1 MPALR
6 VILLW
11 HQHQPFYKD
20 LVTGEYRL
28 PWVRLHALKDYY
40 GMVKLLDEFPN
51 VHQNFNLVPSLMVQI
66 QDYVAGTA
74 QDPFLTV
81 AATPAKDLT
90 LEERRF
96 ALQYLFQA
104 NPQNVIGRYPRYR
117 ELWERYREHGHNPER
132 AERYFNAQDFTDL
145 QVLSQLAWFDEFFLA
160 EKDVAALVAK
170 GHHYSLDDQK
180 FVIAR
185 ERELLGRVLPAHAE
199 AAKKGSIEIS
209 ATPFYHPILPLVCDT
224 QQGAVSS
231 PGLALP
237 QNRFRHPEDARE
249 QLTRG
254 LDLHEKVFGLRPKG
268 IWPSEGSVSEEVLA
282 IAASLGIQWM
292 ATDEGVLGRTTGA
305 YFSRDGSTRLPAN
318 QAVSLYNI
326 YRYENGA
333 TTMHMVFRDHTISD
347 LIGFVYSGMPP
358 QDAARHLIGNIR
370 DAARPVLNM
379 GRDAVVSIILDGE
392 NAWEYYPKSGRE
404 FLRRFYDGLQTE
416 PGLEAVTISEAIARH
431 KDFGKLTSLVPGSW
445 IDANFNVWIGAP
457 EDNRAWDY
465 LHHAREF
472 YAQNAARGS
481 AEQRQ
486 LAFDE
491 ILIAEG
497 SDWNWWYGPEHHS
510 ANDRDFDEL
519 YRKHLS
525 NVYQALGA
533 NPPDYLAQPITG
545 AEVRPAFVPQTAYI
559 HPRVAGDKVRYFE
572 WMGAAVYTADHRAG
586 AMHGKQFLLDSV
598 YAGIDGTF
606 LYGRL
611 DFKGSV
617 PTEDFELIV
626 NVESWATGESTAR
639 RALRL
644 DTTVKAGKLAEW
656 KVENV
661 SAGNASSEKASAGN
675 VLASSGSL
683 EERVKVAV
691 MRNFEFKLPLVWLLA
706 APDGAADRKTW
717 PAPAPPSRLRL
728 RFSLWQNRLPVDSLP
743 LEGWIE
749 VQAVSEGELLFGA

>member
-1 MPALR
+1 MPILR

-66 QDYVAGTA
+66 EDYVAGTA
-74 QDPFLTV
+74 QDPFLSV
-81 AATPAKDLT
+81 AAKPAKDLT
-90 LEERRF
+90 VEERRF

-117 ELWERYREHGHNPER
+117 ELWERFREHGDHPER
-132 AERYFNAQDFTDL
+132 AERYFQPQDFTDL
-145 QVLSQLAWFDEFFLA
+145 QVLSQIAWFDEFFLE
-160 EKDVAALVAK
+160 EKDVAALVQK

-185 ERELLGRVLPAHAE
+185 EREALGRVLPAHA
-199 AAKKGSIEIS
+199 AAAQKGSIEIS

-224 QQGAVSS
+224 SAGAASS
-231 PGLALP
+231 PGLPLP
-237 QNRFRHPEDARE
+237 QHRFRHPEDARE
-249 QLTRG
+249 QMLRG
-254 LDLHEKVFGLRPKG
+254 LDLHEKVFGVRPQG

-282 IAASLGIQWM
+282 IAHNLGVKWM
-292 ATDEGVLGRTTGA
+292 ATDEGVLGRSSGVFFA
-305 YFSRDGSTRLPAN
+305 RDGAGRLPAHLGEK
-318 QAVSLYNI
+318 LYNI
-326 YRYENGA
+326 HAYESGS
-333 TTMHMVFRDHTISD
+333 TMMHMVFRDHMISD
-347 LIGFVYSGMPP
+347 LIGFVYAGMPP
-358 QDAARHLIGNIR
+358 ADGAGHLIGNIKE
-370 DAARPVLNM
+370 AARPVLER

-404 FLRRFYDGLQTE
+404 FLRRFYDALQRE
-416 PGLEAVTISEAIARH
+416 PGLEAVTISEAIDRH
-431 KDFGKLTSLVPGSW
+431 KDFGRMTSLVPGSW
-445 IDANFNVWIGAP
+445 INANFNVWIGAP

-472 YAQNAARGS
+472 YAQNAARAS
-481 AEQRQ
+481 EAQRK

-533 NPPDYLAQPITG
+533 VPPDYLAQPITG
-545 AEVRPAFVPQTAYI
+545 VELRPSFVPQTVYI
-559 HPRVAGDKVRYFE
+559 HPRVTGDKVRYFE
-572 WMGAAVYTADHRAG
+572 WMGAAIYTADHRAG

-598 YAGIDGTF
+598 YAGIDSLY

-611 DFKGSV
+611 DFAGKV
-617 PTEDFELIV
+617 PTEEFEIVV
-626 NVESWATGESTAR
+626 NVESWASGEARPRRTLRVETTAR
-639 RALRL
+639 
-644 DTTVKAGKLAEW
+644 AGTLAEW
-656 KVENV
+656 RVENGV
-661 SAGNASSEKASAGN
+661 AEK
-675 VLASSGSL
+675 VLASSQQPD
-683 EERVKVAV
+683 EHVKVALL
-691 MRNFEFKLPLVWLLA
+691 RNFEFKLPLTWLLA
-706 APDGAADRKTW
+706 VPGAVPAEQTARKSGVVAIAPTSK
-717 PAPAPPSRLRL
+717 LRL

-749 VQAVSEGELLFGA
+749 LQAVSEGELLFGA

>member
-1 MPALR
+1 MPSLR

-28 PWVRLHALKDYY
+28 PWTRLHALKDYY
-40 GMVKLLDEFPN
+40 GMVKLLDEFPG

-74 QDPFLTV
+74 QDPFLSV
-81 AATPAKDLT
+81 AAKPAKDLSV
-90 LEERRF
+90 EERRF

-117 ELWERYREHGHNPER
+117 ELWERFREHGDHPER
-132 AERYFNAQDFTDL
+132 AERYFQLQDFTDL
-145 QVLSQLAWFDEFFLA
+145 QVLSQIAWFDEFFLE

-170 GHHYSLDDQK
+170 GRGYSLDDQK
-180 FVIAR
+180 FVIQR
-185 ERELLGRVLPAHAE
+185 ERELLGKVLPAYAD
-199 AAKKGSIEIS
+199 AAKKGCIEIS

-224 QQGAVSS
+224 NAGAVSS
-231 PGLALP
+231 PGLPLP

-268 IWPSEGSVSEEVLA
+268 VWPSEGSLSEEVLA
-282 IAASLGIQWM
+282 IAHSLGIQWM
-292 ATDEGVLGRTTGA
+292 ATDEGVLGRSSGVFFA
-305 YFSRDGSTRLPAN
+305 RDGNGRLPAHL
-318 QAVSLYNI
+318 AEKLYNI
-326 YRYENGA
+326 HRYENGSA
-333 TTMHMVFRDHTISD
+333 AMHLVFRDHTISD

-358 QDAARHLIGNIR
+358 NDAARHLLDNIKE
-370 DAARPVLNM
+370 AAKPVLSK

-404 FLRRFYDGLQTE
+404 FLRHFYAALQRE
-416 PGLEAVTISEAIARH
+416 AGVEAVTISEAIARH
-431 KDFGKLTSLVPGSW
+431 KDFGKMTSLVPGSW
-445 IDANFNVWIGAP
+445 INANFNVWIGAP

-465 LHHAREF
+465 LYHAREF
-472 YAQNAARGS
+472 YAQHAAR
-481 AEQRQ
+481 AADAQRK

-533 NPPDYLAQPITG
+533 TPPDYLAQPITG
-545 AEVRPAFVPQTAYI
+545 AEVRPSFVPQTAYI
-559 HPRVAGDKVRYFE
+559 HPRITGDKVRYFE
-572 WMGAAVYTADHRAG
+572 WLGAAVYTADHRAG

-598 YAGIDGTF
+598 YAGIDATHV
-606 LYGRL
+606 YGRL
-611 DFKGSV
+611 DFKDKIPSA
-617 PTEDFELIV
+617 DLELVV
-626 NVESWATGESTAR
+626 NLESWAGGEPRPR
-639 RALRL
+639 RALRVEA
-644 DTTVKAGKLAEW
+644 DVHERKLREW
-656 KVENV
+656 KVE
-661 SAGNASSEKASAGN
+661 SAAEQQA
-675 VLASSGSL
+675 LASSAHPDDHAKL
-683 EERVKVAV
+683 ALL
-691 MRNFEFKLPLVWLLA
+691 RNFEFKLPLAWLLA
-706 APDGAADRKTW
+706 TPATSSQPRAAD
-717 PAPAPPSRLRL
+717 SRTAAATAATSKLRL

-749 VQAVSEGELLFGA
+749 LQVVSEGELLFSA

>member
-1 MPALR
+1 MPVLR

-20 LVTGEYRL
+20 LVSGEYRL

-51 VHQNFNLVPSLMVQI
+51 IHQNFNLVPSLMVQI
-66 QDYVAGTA
+66 QDYVDGTA
-74 QDPFLTV
+74 EDPFLSV
-81 AATPAKDLT
+81 AAKPAKDLSV
-90 LEERRF
+90 EERRF

-117 ELWERYREHGHNPER
+117 ELWERFREHGDHPER
-132 AERYFNAQDFTDL
+132 ADRYFQAQDFTDL
-145 QVLSQLAWFDEFFLA
+145 QVLSQIAWFDEFFLE
-160 EKDVAALVAK
+160 EKDIAALVAK
-170 GHHYSLDDQK
+170 GHNYSLDDQK

-185 ERELLGRVLPAHAE
+185 EKELLARVLPAHAA
-199 AAKKGSIEIS
+199 AAKKGSIELS

-224 QQGAVSS
+224 NAGSVSS
-231 PGLALP
+231 PGLPLP
-237 QNRFRHPEDARE
+237 QNRFRHPEDARA
-249 QLTRG
+249 QLLRA
-254 LDLHEKVFGLRPKG
+254 LDLHEKVFGVRPKG

-282 IAASLGIQWM
+282 IAHNLGVQWM
-292 ATDEGVLGRTTGA
+292 ATDEGVLGRSTGVFFA
-305 YFSRDGSTRLPAN
+305 RDGNGKLPGDLAARLYNIHRYESGSTR
-318 QAVSLYNI
+318 
-326 YRYENGA
+326 
-333 TTMHMVFRDHTISD
+333 MHLVFRDHTISD

-358 QDAARHLIGNIR
+358 ADAARHLLGNIK
-370 DAARPVLNM
+370 DAARPVLDR
-379 GRDAVVSIILDGE
+379 GSDAVVSIILDGE

-404 FLRRFYDGLQTE
+404 FLRRFYDALQRE

-431 KDFGKLTSLVPGSW
+431 KNFGKLTSLTPGSW
-445 IDANFNVWIGAP
+445 INANFNVWIGAP

-465 LHHAREF
+465 LYSAREF
-472 YAQNAARGS
+472 YAQNAARAS
-481 AEQRQ
+481 EAQRN

-491 ILIAEG
+491 LMIAEG

-533 NPPDYLAQPITG
+533 VPPDYLAQPITG
-545 AEVRPAFVPQTAYI
+545 LEVRPSFVPQTAYI
-559 HPRVAGDKVRYFE
+559 HPRVTGDKVRYFE

-598 YAGIDGTF
+598 YAGIDASS

-611 DFKGSV
+611 DFAGKI
-617 PTEDFELIV
+617 PAADFEIVV
-626 NVESWATGESTAR
+626 NVESWAVGEPRAR
-639 RALRL
+639 RTLR
-644 DTTVKAGKLAEW
+644 VNASANAGKIKDW
-656 KVENV
+656 HVENGM
-661 SAGNASSEKASAGN
+661 AEKILASAAQPN
-675 VLASSGSL
+675 
-683 EERVKVAV
+683 EHVKVALL
-691 MRNFEFKLPLVWLLA
+691 RNFEFKVPLSWLLA
-706 APDGAADRKTW
+706 VPSSSPETPAEKKPGNPVAPT
-717 PAPAPPSRLRL
+717 SRVRL

-749 VQAVSEGELLFGA
+749 LQVVSEGELLFGA